1 MATHIRMIDS
11 LSEAH
16 FMAVSQGKRDIATLL
31 LRAIEL
37 EQDKYTHQ
45 GKEEK
50 RHQSINLLAVAKERE
65 ATVDQRLQSK
75 E

>member
-16 FMAVSQGKRDIATLL
+16 FMAVTQGKRDIAKLL
-31 LRAIEL
+31 LHAIEL
-37 EQDKYTHQ
+37 EQDKYTQ
-45 GKEEK
+45 LGKEEK

-65 ATVDQRLQSK
+65 AMVKQRLRSND
-75 E
+75 